1 MNANTGAVSHHHLLS
16 CDAQT
21 CPAIG
26 VAEYC
31 KQKKSVLLGKL
42 YNNNISILPKVL
54 FLLFCFELC
63 SVMKT
68 FLNQYKKGKNESILT
83 CNKPIKATYSY
94 IELVWIYV

>member
-42 YNNNISILPKVL
+42 YNNNIYILPKVL

-63 SVMKT
+63 SVMKNV
-68 FLNQYKKGKNESILT
+68 FKSVQKGQK
-83 CNKPIKATYSY
+83 
-94 IELVWIYV
+94 